1 MITFKSYISEAVNLD
16 KLTQEFVK
24 AYGED
29 ARNMYKYARE
39 SYLSA
44 VENGRRSY
52 NYPADLNHA
61 HKGMT
66 LEQFQD
72 TVAKHFFPYLKKH
85 KFPAFASKPW
95 GEAEQEMRKAMFK
108 K

>member
-1 MITFKSYISEAVNLD
+1 MITFKDYLTEAVNVD

-29 ARNMYKYARE
+29 ARAMYTHARE
-39 SYLSA
+39 SYLGA
-44 VENGRRSY
+44 VERGRRSY

-61 HKGMT
+61 HKSMS

-85 KFPAFASKPW
+85 KFPAFASKGW
-95 GEAEQEMRKAMFK
+95 GDAEQEMRKAILK
-108 K
+108 